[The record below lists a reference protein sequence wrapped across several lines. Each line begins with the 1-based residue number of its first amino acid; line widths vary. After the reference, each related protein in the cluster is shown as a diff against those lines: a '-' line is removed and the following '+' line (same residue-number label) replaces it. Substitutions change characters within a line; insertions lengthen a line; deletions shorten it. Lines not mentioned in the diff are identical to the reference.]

1 MNGKVIT
8 FARSGDLDVPVR
20 IKVDSLEGTFPLL
33 SLSEQ
38 LVDPKKALAK
48 HRVDATSDLTLTA
61 QIYANSKPVTGQ
73 VSTTYKSFKSKRRWN
88 EWLQF
93 PLKLSQLSLDAEVR
107 FELWDY
113 DGSDMLVASAH
124 MPFFDRKNAVL
135 LRGRQKVDVSIDNR
149 FDQQEAIEEPRT
161 ENGYSEMDRLEK
173 LIKKHEL
180 GDMPRLDWLDNLA
193 FRQIEL
199 VNAKHT
205 TKTDLFLY
213 VEYPQFQH
221 VVVYSPPPVLLA
233 PQPREQ
239 PQIQQIQNTQTDNP
253 IESKY
258 RRLLRSH
265 KTGPLDKDLKPNAKM
280 RDELNLIFNYPSA
293 QELTENEKNL
303 LWKFRYYATRDKR
316 ALTKFLKSVSWDDA
330 SEMRQAIALLPM
342 WKEVD
347 ISDALEMLG
356 PGFTDHPAVR
366 SFAVDR
372 LRASPDKELELYLLQ
387 LVQALQFDK
396 DRVVSQFL
404 ISRAVASPVL
414 GNYFYWYVHVQ
425 TQSEQTAG
433 PFKEAISDFL
443 LALQTSENGADKIVA
458 LKRESNFV
466 GKLVKLAQDVRACK
480 EARPKKVEL
489 LKSMIA
495 DPKLELRELPH
506 PVILPLDPTQRI
518 VGIDEHDC
526 SVFKSSLTPLKLTF
540 KMEDGSLYPIIFKS
554 GDDLRQDQLVIQII
568 TLMNQLLLNENLDLK
583 ITPYRILA
591 TGAVDGAIQF
601 VPNQTLASVLSDYPG
616 GILQFLKEKAPMTEE
631 QQALLPPGSLS
642 LGVRPEVMDTFV
654 RSCAGY
660 CVMTYILGVGDR
672 HLDNL
677 LISDDGHFF
686 HADFGYILGRD
697 PKPFPPLMKLPIQII
712 DGMGGIHS
720 ENYTKFRNYC
730 FTAYTT
736 LRKSAN
742 LILNLFSLMTEA
754 NIPDIAIE
762 KDKAVQKVRDRFC
775 LEMSDE
781 EAIVHFQNL
790 INDSVSAFLPMVIDR
805 LHSLAQYW
813 RA

>member
-1 MNGKVIT
+1 MVKPT
-8 FARSGDLDVPVR
+8 L
-20 IKVDSLEGTFPLL
+20 
-33 SLSEQ
+33 
-38 LVDPKKALAK
+38 ALAQ

-61 QIYANSKPVTGQ
+61 QIHSNGKPLTGV

-93 PLKLSQLSLDAEVR
+93 PLKLSQLPLDAEVQ
-107 FELWDY
+107 FSFWDY
-113 DGSDMLVASAH
+113 DGTNMLVASSRLSL
-124 MPFFDRKNAVL
+124 FDGKNAIL
-135 LRGRQKVDVSIDNR
+135 LRGRQKVGVNIDNK
-149 FDQQEAIEEPRT
+149 FGQLEEDSH
-161 ENGYSEMDRLEK
+161 NGIVKATRGQASIPSEMDRLEK

-193 FRQIEL
+193 FRQIEH
-199 VNAKHT
+199 VNAENT
-205 TKTDLFLY
+205 SRSTLFLY
-213 VEYPQFQH
+213 VELPQFQQ

-233 PQPREQ
+233 PQPLEP
-239 PQIQQIQNTQTDNP
+239 PQMQQIQNTQTDNP

-280 RDELNLIFNYPSA
+280 RDELNVIFNYPSA
-293 QELTENEKNL
+293 QELSENEKNL
-303 LWKFRYYATRDKR
+303 LWKFRYYATRDKQ
-316 ALTKFLKSVSWDDA
+316 ALTKFLKSVSWDDPT
-330 SEMRQAIALLPM
+330 EMRQAISLLPM

-366 SFAVDR
+366 AFAVDR
-372 LRASPDKELELYLLQ
+372 LRSSPDPELELYLLQ

-396 DRVVSQFL
+396 DKVVSQFL

-425 TQSEQTAG
+425 TQTEQTAG
-433 PFKEAISDFL
+433 PFKDAISDFL
-443 LALQTSENGADKIVA
+443 VALQTSDNGSEKIVA
-458 LKRESNFV
+458 LKRESDFV
-466 GKLVKLAQDVRACK
+466 GELVKLAQEVRACK

-495 DPKLELRELPH
+495 DPKRELQDLPH

-518 VGIDEHDC
+518 VGIDDDDC

-540 KMEDGSLYPIIFKS
+540 KMEDGSLYPIIFKH

-591 TGAVDGAIQF
+591 TGAVDGALQF

-616 GILQFLKEKAPMTEE
+616 GILQFLKEKAPITEE
-631 QQALLPPGSLS
+631 QQQQMPPGIS

-775 LEMSDE
+775 LEMTDE